1 MQIHRSI
8 LALGAALLACAFAP
22 LQSKNDPTQ
31 CPYCKGDPALME
43 KAGIVSHG
51 GFEFG
56 KEESTAKVDAVLPSA
71 DIRWIESKHFE
82 LGFALAPHKVKPE
95 EKDKLRAELAKL
107 QAVLPLVDPKA
118 KVLDPWLRTH
128 LYAQR
133 AEEVWDRWLEIFQVK
148 ESDFPAKGYVWD
160 MKSKYMGIGPY
171 LGQNSKYEILILPS
185 EAALQQYLQSQF
197 GLLIK
202 KTQRWNLPAK
212 DTLSVS
218 IGAGTEN
225 LREDEGLHGHLAFNL
240 AINLL
245 DGYKHYSYD
254 TPIWIREGLAHFME
268 REITQRY
275 NTFDSAEG
283 GVAEMSRK
291 VKWEP
296 EVKKLLAAG
305 KLPRLAEVLSMREYS
320 DLTLARHYAVWSMTD
335 FLIRTKPAEYAR
347 FNESLHG
354 IMDDKG
360 YADSSNLLEVHR
372 DRFRE
377 IFGWSYAE
385 FDRVWMEWI
394 GLNYAAM

>member
-1 MQIHRSI
+1 MPTVRISI
-8 LALGAALLACAFAP
+8 VFAAVLALCAQATAQK
-22 LQSKNDPTQ
+22 LNDPKS
-31 CPYCKGDPALME
+31 CPYCKSDPALME

-56 KEESTAKVDAVLPSA
+56 KEESTEKVDAVLSSA
-71 DIRWIESKHFE
+71 DIRWIETKHFE

-95 EKDKLRAELAKL
+95 EKDKIRAELTRLA
-107 QAVLPLVDPKA
+107 AVLPTVDPKI
-118 KVLDPWLRTH
+118 KVLDPWLRAH

-133 AEEVWDRWLEIFQVK
+133 SEDAWNRWLEIFQVQ
-148 ESDFPAKGYVWD
+148 ESDFPPQGYVWD
-160 MKSKYMGIGPY
+160 QKAKYMGIGPF
-171 LGQNSKYEILILPS
+171 LGQNHKYEILILPS

-202 KTQRWNLPAK
+202 KTQRWNLPPK
-212 DTLSVS
+212 DTLSVT

-225 LREDEGLHGHLAFNL
+225 LREDEGLHGHLHFNL

-245 DGYKHYSYD
+245 DGFKHYSYD

-268 REITQRY
+268 REVTQRY

-283 GVAEMSRK
+283 GVAEMTRK

-296 EVKKLLAAG
+296 EVRKLLTAD

-347 FNESLHG
+347 FNDALHG
-354 IMDDKG
+354 IMNDKG
-360 YADSSNLLEVHR
+360 FPESSNLLEVHR
-372 DRFRE
+372 EKFRE

-385 FDRVWMEWI
+385 FDRVWMEWVA
-394 GLNYAAM
+394 LTYATM

>member
-1 MQIHRSI
+1 MQILRTTA
-8 LALGAALLACAFAP
+8 ALGAALLACALAP
-22 LQSKNDPTQ
+22 VQSNNDPAT
-31 CPYCKGDPALME
+31 CPYCKGDPATME

-56 KEESTAKVDAVLPSA
+56 KEESTAKVDGVLPSA

-95 EKDKLRAELAKL
+95 EKDRLRAELTKL

-128 LYAQR
+128 LFAQR

-148 ESDFPAKGYVWD
+148 ESDFPPKGYVWD
-160 MKSKYMGIGPY
+160 MKAKYMGIGPY
-171 LGQNSKYEILILPS
+171 LGQNAKYEILILPS

-202 KTQRWNLPAK
+202 KTQRWNLPPK
-212 DTLSVS
+212 DTLSVT

-245 DGYKHYSYD
+245 DGFKHYSYD

-296 EVKKLLAAG
+296 EVKKLLLAG

-347 FNESLHG
+347 FNEALHG

-372 DRFRE
+372 ERFRE
-377 IFGWSYAE
+377 IFGWSYAD
-385 FDRVWMEWI
+385 FDRIWMEWV
-394 GLNYAAM
+394 GVNYAAM